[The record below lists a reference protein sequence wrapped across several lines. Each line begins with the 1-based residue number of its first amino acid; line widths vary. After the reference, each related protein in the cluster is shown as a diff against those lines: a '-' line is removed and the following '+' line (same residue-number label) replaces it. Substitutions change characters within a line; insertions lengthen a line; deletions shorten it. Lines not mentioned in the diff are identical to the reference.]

1 MLLKID
7 NIEKS
12 FPLSGGLFVKHRQPV
27 LRGISFDIEQGE
39 CLGIVGESGSGK
51 STLGKII
58 LGIETPDAGRIVPGE
73 AMRQRPRHEA
83 ISVVFQDYTS
93 SVNPRFTVQQII
105 AEPLFRTVLNDQE
118 RALRIRQLLDE
129 VGLSEAMLNRY
140 PHQLSGGQLQ
150 RVCIARAIAPN
161 PLFILFDEAVS
172 SLDVS
177 VQVKILDLL
186 LDIKRRRK
194 LSYLF
199 ITHDITVAAYV
210 CDRLMFFNEGR
221 VVEELR
227 DLTRLGHVEHEYTRQ
242 LLEAASYLEIP
253 YACHTS

>member
-1 MLLKID
+1 MLLKIE

-12 FPLSGGLFVKHRQPV
+12 FPLSGGLFVKRRQPV
-27 LRGISFDIEQGE
+27 LRGVSFDIEPGE

-73 AMRQRPRHEA
+73 AMHQRPRHEA

-105 AEPLFRTVLNDQE
+105 AEPLFRTALNDQE

-177 VQVKILDLL
+177 VQVKVLDLL
-186 LDIKRRRK
+186 LDIKRRRN

-227 DLTRLGHVEHEYTRQ
+227 DLTRIGHVEHEYTRQ